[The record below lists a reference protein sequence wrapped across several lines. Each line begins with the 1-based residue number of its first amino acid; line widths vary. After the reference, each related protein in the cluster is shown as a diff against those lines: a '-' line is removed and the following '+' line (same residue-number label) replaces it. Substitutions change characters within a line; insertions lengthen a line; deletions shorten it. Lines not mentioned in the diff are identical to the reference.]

1 MGFVFH
7 FQLNFQFMTWHKDK
21 KQGGCKLQTTE
32 EEIQEATCKEA
43 GVKKSEGETFRAEYA
58 LACELTLVCPSYLT
72 GLCVIKASSPNH
84 KIQVQPLKKKKK
96 NTKQ

>member
-21 KQGGCKLQTTE
+21 KQGGCKLHTTE

-43 GVKKSEGETFRAEYA
+43 GVKSLKVKPSE
-58 LACELTLVCPSYLT
+58 
-72 GLCVIKASSPNH
+72 PNMH
-84 KIQVQPLKKKKK
+84 
-96 NTKQ
+96 